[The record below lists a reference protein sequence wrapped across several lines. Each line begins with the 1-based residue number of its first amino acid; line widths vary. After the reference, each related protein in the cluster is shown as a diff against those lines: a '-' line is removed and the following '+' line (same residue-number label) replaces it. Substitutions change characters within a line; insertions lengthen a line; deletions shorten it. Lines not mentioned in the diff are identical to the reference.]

1 MGEPKVRVRED
12 DGKERSSHRVYLKGV
27 YHSSM
32 QCDVWPCSPKT
43 RPVSDQISETY
54 HKTSEDR
61 GHLRTAWPAR
71 SLMEILYGL
80 YCIFLQ

>member
-1 MGEPKVRVRED
+1 MRGD

-27 YHSSM
+27 YHSCM

-43 RPVSDQISETY
+43 RPVSDQVSETY

-61 GHLRTAWPAR
+61 GQLQTSWPVG
-71 SLMEILYGL
+71 SVMEIFDVL
-80 YCIFLQ
+80 YCIFL